1 MELKQYI
8 AVVWKWLWL
17 IVLATAVAA
26 ASSYMASKSA
36 TKVYQTA
43 TTLMVGQI
51 TTDPNPTSY
60 SMYTSEQLV
69 STYVQMAKREPVL
82 QGVVTALKLPIDWQD
97 LRPQISVTPV
107 AGTNLL
113 TIVVIDTNPNRAKV
127 LCDEIA
133 RQLINQS
140 PTPTDAKTDARAQF
154 VNSQLADLEK
164 KINQTNTDIEEL
176 QKAMINEV
184 SARRIQ
190 DIQSQISTKQS
201 QLNTWQATYA
211 NLLTFVQG
219 GANYLSVV
227 EPATLPR
234 TPINP
239 GTRQTML
246 LAGMIGAML
255 AVGAAFLMEYMD
267 DTIKQPDDVQRVM
280 GTTALGMIARINP
293 IDRPQDAVITA
304 EHPKS
309 SIAEGYRVLRTNIQ
323 FAALDNPATSL
334 MVTSSGPQEGKSTT
348 LANLGVVIAQ
358 GGKRTLLVDTDL
370 RRPTLH
376 KLFGLPNKNGVT
388 NLLLAEQPDIAAA
401 AQATDVPGLSVL
413 TSGPQPPN
421 PAELLGSQRM
431 DAFIAQAKSAF
442 DAVLFDSPPVMA
454 VADAS
459 ILAAKVH
466 EVVMVVDAGRTRS
479 EVAKRAKQAIDTT
492 GAKLLGVVLNRLAM
506 RRGGYGYYYYYYYSS
521 DGDGKEKRRR
531 SRRHRTT
538 LDKVRSALGL
548 GKRTTRPASIPGD
561 NKDDATGSTGGA
573 AGTD

>member
-1 MELKQYI
+1 MELKQYF

-26 ASSYMASKSA
+26 ASSYVASKSA
-36 TKVYQTA
+36 DKVYQTS

-51 TTDPNPTSY
+51 TTDPNPSSY

-82 QGVVTALKLPIDWQD
+82 HGVVTALKLPIDWQD
-97 LRPQISVTPV
+97 LKGQISVTPV

-113 TIVVIDTNPNRAKV
+113 TITVIDTNPNRAKV

-164 KINQTNTDIEEL
+164 KIKQTNTDIEDL
-176 QKAMINEV
+176 QRAMINEV

-190 DIQSQISTKQS
+190 DVQGQIATKQS

-227 EPATLPR
+227 EPAALPR
-234 TPINP
+234 NPVNP
-239 GTRQTML
+239 GALQTML

-267 DTIKQPDDVQRVM
+267 DTIKQPDDVQRLT
-280 GTTALGMIARINP
+280 GSTALGMIARIQP
-293 IDRPQDAVITA
+293 IARPQDALITA

-323 FAALDNPATSL
+323 FASLDNPATSL
-334 MVTSSGPQEGKSTT
+334 LVTSSAPQEGKSTT

-358 GGKRTLLVDTDL
+358 SGKRTLLVDTDL

-388 NLLLAEQPDIAAA
+388 NLLLSDQPDIAAA
-401 AQATDVPGLSVL
+401 AHATDVPGLSVL

-421 PAELLGSQRM
+421 PAELLASPRM
-431 DAFIAQAKSAF
+431 DGLIAQARSTY
-442 DAVLFDSPPVMA
+442 DAVLFDSPPIMA

-459 ILAAKVH
+459 ILAAKVQ
-466 EVVMVVDAGRTRS
+466 EVVLVVDAGRTRS
-479 EVAKRAKQAIDTT
+479 EMARRARQAIDTT
-492 GAKLLGVVLNRLAM
+492 GAKFLGVVLNRLTM
-506 RRGGYGYYYYYYYSS
+506 RRGGYGYYYYYYYYSS
-521 DGDGKEKRRR
+521 DGEGEEKRRH
-531 SRRHRTT
+531 SRRRRST
-538 LDKVRSALGL
+538 LDKLRSALGL
-548 GKRTTRPASIPGD
+548 EKQGSHAALPPAP
-561 NKDDATGSTGGA
+561 DDADNGA
-573 AGTD
+573 AGSD

>member
-1 MELKQYI
+1 
-8 AVVWKWLWL
+8 
-17 IVLATAVAA
+17 
-26 ASSYMASKSA
+26 
-36 TKVYQTA
+36 
-43 TTLMVGQI
+43 
-51 TTDPNPTSY
+51 
-60 SMYTSEQLV
+60 
-69 STYVQMAKREPVL
+69 
-82 QGVVTALKLPIDWQD
+82 
-97 LRPQISVTPV
+97 
-107 AGTNLL
+107 
-113 TIVVIDTNPNRAKV
+113 V

-133 RQLINQS
+133 RQLIAQS
-140 PTPTDAKTDARAQF
+140 PTPTDAQTDARTQF

-164 KINQTNTDIEEL
+164 KINQTNADIEEL

-190 DIQSQISTKQS
+190 EIQSQISTKQS

-227 EPATLPR
+227 EPAAVPR

-246 LAGMIGAML
+246 LAGMIGAIL

-267 DTIKQPDDVQRVM
+267 DTIKQPDDVQRVL
-280 GTTALGMIARINP
+280 GSTTLGLIARIQP
-293 IDRPQDAVITA
+293 IESPQDAVITA

-358 GGKRTLLVDTDL
+358 SGKRTLLVDTDL

-376 KLFGLPNKNGVT
+376 KLFGLSNKNGVT
-388 NLLLAEQPDIAAA
+388 NLLLADQPDIAAA
-401 AQATDVPGLSVL
+401 AQPTSVPNLSVL

-421 PAELLGSQRM
+421 PAELLASQRM
-431 DAFIAQAKSAF
+431 DGLIAQAKSVY

-459 ILAAKVH
+459 ILASKVH
-466 EVVMVVDAGRTRS
+466 EVVMVVDTGRTRS

-492 GAKLLGVVLNRLAM
+492 GAKFLGVVLNRLAM
-506 RRGGYGYYYYYYYSS
+506 RRGGYGYYYYYYSS
-521 DGDGKEKRRR
+521 DGEDKERKRR

-538 LDKVRSALGL
+538 LDRVRSALGL
-548 GKRTTRPASIPGD
+548 DRRRSRPTGD
-561 NKDDATGSTGGA
+561 STPDDRQGDTENSTGGA